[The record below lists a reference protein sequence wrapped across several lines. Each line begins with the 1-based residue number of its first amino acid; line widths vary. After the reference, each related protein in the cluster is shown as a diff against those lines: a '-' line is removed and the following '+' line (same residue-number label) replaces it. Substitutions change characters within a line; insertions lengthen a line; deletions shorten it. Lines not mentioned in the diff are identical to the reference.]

1 MTKLANLARMIVVGG
16 GTGPLTLTSAA
27 PASLTFSQAGINN
40 GDTVSYAIR
49 SENDSEVGHGVY
61 DSGVLTRTT
70 VLASTNGGLPIE
82 VTGAAEV
89 FITLLAEDLHPL
101 ALSGN
106 WADLV
111 GTPST
116 FPPSAHTHTIA
127 NITNL
132 QTALDGKL
140 ALAGGTT
147 TGVINFQGGIGSV
160 NASVLGISDFNE
172 LIVGGLWSVAGSWT
186 NGPYGAAATTYAVS
200 VEVHRRFWT
209 AGAGYTQIV
218 NAFDVYSGGSAR
230 YIRMGNGSPG
240 SITWGSWMRVATDAD
255 LDLKVNR
262 DNHGLM
268 IVRGRLNGVDANT
281 CLVAGMWYAQLSTDG
296 GTAYNLPIDGQ
307 GVLTVRWL
315 LPPDNSNA
323 PRLIQTWHG
332 VSGRVFNRFIT
343 GTTFG
348 PWVELAQNDS
358 PAFTGKPQFPAA
370 TTSSAS
376 LNLGQSSV
384 APTSPVDGD
393 VWIQDGMVYF
403 RAAGTTRVLGASG
416 ALSTVSQAEAEAGT
430 ATAGRVWTS
439 QRVRQAVA
447 AYAPSKAVATTSAD
461 GLMSSADKTKLN
473 AYPSAPGAV
482 GNTLISAA
490 TAAAARSAM
499 GAQQDLMDATYIE
512 LGQNRATAG
521 GSYIDFHTNVSTD
534 FDARIYRTAG
544 STGVLSITNTG
555 TGGIDFYG
563 TYPTVTHRMHSDGRF
578 TCRSPAPSAG
588 STTGYAVVNSQGSF
602 GDFYWDSPSLKLVIG
617 GTVCSWNPAVSD
629 GRFKENVQDTTV
641 DALALVNQLRYVE
654 FDWKPDFL
662 VQGHVPVGLVAQEVE
677 AVAPNLVNPGDTLS
691 LNTNDLLHTLGR
703 AIQQLSAQVE
713 ELKQELADLKNG

>member
-27 PASLTFSQAGINN
+27 PASLTFAQAGINN

-61 DSGVLTRTT
+61 NSGVLTRTT

-89 FITLLAEDLHPL
+89 FITLLAEDLHPI

-116 FPPSAHTHTIA
+116 FPPSAHTHPVSDV
-127 NITNL
+127 TNL
-132 QTALDGKL
+132 QTTLD
-140 ALAGGTT
+140 
-147 TGVINFQGGIGSV
+147 
-160 NASVLGISDFNE
+160 E
-172 LIVGGLWSVAGSWT
+172 
-186 NGPYGAAATTYAVS
+186 
-200 VEVHRRFWT
+200 
-209 AGAGYTQIV
+209 
-218 NAFDVYSGGSAR
+218 
-230 YIRMGNGSPG
+230 
-240 SITWGSWMRVATDAD
+240 
-255 LDLKVNR
+255 KVNR

-281 CLVAGMWYAQLSTDG
+281 CLVAGIWYAQLSTDG

-323 PRLIQTWHG
+323 PRLIQTWHS
-332 VSGRVFNRFIT
+332 VNGRVFNRFIT

-348 PWVELAQNDS
+348 PWIELAQNDS

-376 LNLGQSSV
+376 LNLGQSSE

-393 VWIQDGMVYF
+393 VWIQDGMIYF
-403 RAAGTTRVLGASG
+403 RAAGTTRVLGGSG

-430 ATAGRVWTS
+430 ATTGRVWTS

-461 GLMSSADKTKLN
+461 GLMASADKTKLN

-482 GNTLISAA
+482 GSTLISAA
-490 TAAAARSAM
+490 TAAAARSAVGITTVGSNVVTAANVSDALSALGFTSFSKSFVETSSAASARSVI
-499 GAQQDLMDATYIE
+499 GAQQDLWDTTYVE
-512 LGQNRATAG
+512 LGANRASAG
-521 GSYIDFHTNVSTD
+521 DTYIDFHTGVGTD
-534 FDARIYRTAG
+534 FDARIYRTSG
-544 STGVLSITNTG
+544 TTGILSITNTG
-555 TGGIDFYG
+555 TGGIYFYG
-563 TYPTVTHRMHSDGRF
+563 SYPTLTHRMHSDGRF

-588 STTGYAVVNSQGSF
+588 TTTGYAVVNSQGSF
-602 GDFYWDSPSLKLVIG
+602 GDFYWESPSLKLVIG

-629 GRFKENVQDTTV
+629 GRFKENVQDTSV

-662 VQGHVPVGLVAQEVE
+662 VQGHVPIGLVAQEVE